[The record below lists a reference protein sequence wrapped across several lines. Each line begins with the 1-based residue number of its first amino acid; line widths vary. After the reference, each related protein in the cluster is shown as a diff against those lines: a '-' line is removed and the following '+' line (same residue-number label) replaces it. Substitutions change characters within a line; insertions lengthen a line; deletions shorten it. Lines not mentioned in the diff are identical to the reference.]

1 MNLKSFVALSI
12 VTGAL
17 LSGAVATAR
26 GENAVITEI
35 KTYVSRDM
43 VRAGETFQAALRLV
57 IGPGWHVN
65 ANPVNDDFLIPTT
78 VEIGGEGRFKAL
90 DTVYP
95 EPVLARLPFSEADV
109 ALYSES
115 ALIGVLLR
123 ADDGLAPGNYVL
135 KGTVTWQACNDVS
148 CLPPETR
155 GVEIEIVVAEP
166 GQATNA
172 VNTDVFEKIGFA
184 PRPRA

>member
-78 VEIGGEGRFKAL
+78 VEIGGEGRFTAL
-90 DTVYP
+90 DTIYP
-95 EPVLARLPFSEADV
+95 EPVLARLAFSETDV
-109 ALYSES
+109 ALYSGS
-115 ALIGVLLR
+115 ALIGILLR
-123 ADDGLAPGNYVL
+123 TDNGLVPGSYRL
-135 KGTVTWQACNDVS
+135 KGSVTWQACNDVS

-155 GVEIEIVVAEP
+155 EFEVEVIVAEP
-166 GQATNA
+166 GEATKAANA
-172 VNTDVFEKIGFA
+172 DVFEKIGFA
-184 PRPRA
+184 PRPPA

>member
-1 MNLKSFVALSI
+1 MNIGSFVVLSM

-17 LSGAVATAR
+17 LSGATATAR

-43 VRAGETFQAALRLV
+43 VHAGETFEAALRLDV
-57 IGPGWHVN
+57 GPGWHVN
-65 ANPVNDDFLIPTT
+65 ANPVNDEFLVPTT
-78 VEIGGEGRFKAL
+78 LEIGRQGRFTAL

-95 EPVLARLPFSEADV
+95 VPVLARLPFSEADV
-109 ALYSES
+109 ALYTES
-115 ALIGVLLR
+115 VLIGVLLR
-123 ADDGLAPGNYVL
+123 ADDGLARGSYVL

-155 GVEIEIVVAEP
+155 GFEFEVVVAEP
-166 GQATNA
+166 GQATKAMNA
-172 VNTDVFEKIGFA
+172 DVFEKIGFT